1 MTDPTVNEKREPF
14 CRAIETTSLMKEL
27 EKLRSSE
34 EITYEELSKIA
45 MGNCAPTG
53 IKKGFL
59 KSARDILFKTKGI
72 EFKAIPNVGLQRMS
86 DEDKMDKSQKTL
98 PSYQRK
104 VRKDMHRLTS
114 IEFNKLSTSK
124 QLEWNIQMTAT
135 NVLKVFSSGDG
146 VAVITKEI
154 ANNSNPDKLALEETL
169 KLFI

>member
-14 CRAIETTSLMKEL
+14 CRAIETSSLMKEL
-27 EKLRSSE
+27 EKLRDGE

-59 KSARDILFKTKGI
+59 KSARDILFKNKGI

-86 DEDKMDKSQKTL
+86 DEDKMEKSQKTL

-104 VRKDMHRLTS
+104 VKKDMHRLTN
-114 IEFNKLSTSK
+114 IKYNDLSAAK
-124 QLEWNIQMTAT
+124 QLEWNIQVTAY
-135 NVLKVFSSGDG
+135 NVLKTVSSGDG
-146 VAVITKEI
+146 VDIITKEI
-154 ANNSNPDKLALEETL
+154 ASNSNPDKLALEQTL

>member
-14 CRAIETTSLMKEL
+14 CRAIETSSLMKEL
-27 EKLRSSE
+27 EKLRDGE

-59 KSARDILFKTKGI
+59 KSARDILFKNKGI

-104 VRKDMHRLTS
+104 VKKDMHRLTN
-114 IEFNKLSTSK
+114 IKYNDLSAAK
-124 QLEWNIQMTAT
+124 QLEWNIQVTAY
-135 NVLKVFSSGDG
+135 NVLKTVSSGDG
-146 VAVITKEI
+146 VNIITKEI
-154 ANNSNPDKLALEETL
+154 ASNSNPDKLALEQTL

>member
-1 MTDPTVNEKREPF
+1 MTDPTINEKREPF
-14 CRAIETTSLMKEL
+14 CRAIETSGLMKDLEHLRDGEL
-27 EKLRSSE
+27 AE
-34 EITYEELSKIA
+34 YPVLSKTA

-59 KSARDILFKTKGI
+59 KSARDILFKNKGV

-104 VRKDMHRLTS
+104 VKKDMHRLTN
-114 IEFNKLSTSK
+114 IKYNALSTAK
-124 QLEWNIQMTAT
+124 QLEWNIQVTAY
-135 NVLKVFSSGDG
+135 NVLKTVSSGDG
-146 VAVITKEI
+146 VNIITKEI
-154 ANNSNPDKLALEETL
+154 ASNSNPDRLALEQTL

>member
-72 EFKAIPNVGLQRMS
+72 EFKAIPNVGLQRMT
-86 DEDKMDKSQKTL
+86 DEDKMEKSQKTL

-104 VRKDMHRLTS
+104 VKKDMHRLTS
-114 IEFNKLSTSK
+114 IEYDKLSTSK

-135 NVLKVFSSGDG
+135 NVLKVVSSGDG
-146 VAVITKEI
+146 VNIITKEI
-154 ANNSNPDKLALEETL
+154 ANNSNPDRLALEETL
-169 KLFI
+169 KLFM

>member
-14 CRAIETTSLMKEL
+14 CRAIETSSLMKEL
-27 EKLRSSE
+27 ENLRDGE
-34 EITYEELSKIA
+34 EITYEELSKTA

-59 KSARDILFKTKGI
+59 KSARDILFKNKGV

-104 VRKDMHRLTS
+104 VRKDMHRLSS
-114 IEFNKLSTSK
+114 IEFDKLSTSK
-124 QLEWNIQMTAT
+124 LLEWNIQMTAT
-135 NVLKVFSSGDG
+135 NVLKVVSSGDG
-146 VAVITKEI
+146 VNIITKEI
-154 ANNSNPDKLALEETL
+154 SNNSNPDKLALEQTL

>member
-27 EKLRSSE
+27 EKLRNGE

-72 EFKAIPNVGLQRMS
+72 EFKAIPNAGLQRMS

-114 IEFNKLSTSK
+114 IDFDKLSASK

-135 NVLKVFSSGDG
+135 NVLKTVSSGDG
-146 VAVITKEI
+146 INIITKEI
-154 ANNSNPDKLALEETL
+154 ASNSNPDRLALEETL
-169 KLFI
+169 KLFM